1 MIKGW
6 WKEECMGNTVRKFF
20 NAKEQKLKRQY
31 LRNNATPAERL
42 LWSELRKKKL
52 DHCKFRRQHGVGP
65 YITDFYC
72 PEMMLAIEV
81 DGGSHNS
88 VSAQEYD
95 QNRDMFFH
103 AHGITTIR
111 FRNEEIMNDV
121 NEVLRRIAHILRVR
135 SGKER
140 MKAQNQ

>member
-1 MIKGW
+1 
-6 WKEECMGNTVRKFF
+6 
-20 NAKEQKLKRQY
+20 
-31 LRNNATPAERL
+31 
-42 LWSELRKKKL
+42 
-52 DHCKFRRQHGVGP
+52 
-65 YITDFYC
+65 
-72 PEMMLAIEV
+72 MMLAIEV

-121 NEVLRRIAHILRVR
+121 NGVLRRITHILRVR

-140 MKAQNQ
+140 TEVQNK